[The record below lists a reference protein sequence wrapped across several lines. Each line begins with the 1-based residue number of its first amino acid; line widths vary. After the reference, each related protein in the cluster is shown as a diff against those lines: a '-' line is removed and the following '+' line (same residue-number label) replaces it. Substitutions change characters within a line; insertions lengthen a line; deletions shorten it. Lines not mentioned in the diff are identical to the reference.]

1 MRCKKN
7 IYFPIETTVRELDGK
22 LLLSM
27 FLMEKFN
34 VYIGSRAK
42 LMALALSDCNGV
54 YCLKS
59 LSHKES
65 DFYKELND
73 RGFNIVLIHA
83 EGGVYT
89 KFVENSIKFAFP
101 SDLAKYVSA
110 VFVLGDKIRDY
121 ILEFCPSYSGKLVIS
136 GEMRFDLAKAFFR
149 PLYNQSNSVN
159 DSVLINTSF
168 GLSNHMISDSWV
180 ENLIVNNIDLS
191 STHKKNLLEKK
202 DLFKQ
207 HVQSYI
213 QLVQKLALRFPSIN
227 FILRPHPEENL
238 QNYRVA
244 LENYSNVV
252 VNNIDNV
259 NVALSRVNCVIHH
272 DCTTG
277 IEAYIANKL
286 VLSYST
292 FESSIHDAWLPKF
305 VSHRCSTFEQVEHFI
320 EGIEKGLLEVDVETG
335 NKSGVLKNFIFNSD
349 HSTSS
354 YNIISDYI
362 NKHYGSLK
370 KFKISNFIGNIKLYL
385 RFTLSDI
392 LRFDNKVPLDTK
404 TQLLN
409 IEEIKLK
416 FNKLN
421 SILKGKSFS
430 INPTVKFHSKNVVI
444 LKNKNL

>member
-1 MRCKKN
+1 MRCKRN
-7 IYFPIETTVRELDGK
+7 IYFPIETSVRELDGK

-27 FLMEKFN
+27 FLMENFN
-34 VYIGSRAK
+34 VYIGSRSR

-101 SDLAKYVSA
+101 SDLAKHVST
-110 VFVLGDKIRDY
+110 VFVLGEKIRDY
-121 ILEFCPSYSGKLVIS
+121 IVELCPSYSGKLVIS
-136 GEMRFDLAKAFFR
+136 GEMRFDLAKALFR
-149 PLYNQSNSVN
+149 PLYYQSNSIS

-168 GLSNHMISDSWV
+168 GLSNHMISDSWA
-180 ENLIVNNIDLS
+180 EKLIVNNIDLS
-191 STHKKNLLEKK
+191 ASHKKMLLEKK
-202 DLFKQ
+202 ELFKQ

-238 QNYRVA
+238 QTYREA
-244 LENYSNVV
+244 LENYNNVV

-259 NVALSRVNCVIHH
+259 NVAFSRVNCVIHH

-277 IEAYIANKL
+277 IEAYIANKV
-286 VLSYST
+286 VLSYSI

-305 VSHRCSTFEQVEHFI
+305 ISHRCSTFEQVEHFI
-320 EGIEKGLLEVDVETG
+320 ECIEKGLLEVRADTG
-335 NKSGVLKNFIFNSD
+335 NKTGVLKNFIFNSD
-349 HSTSS
+349 QNTSS
-354 YNIISDYI
+354 YNIISEYI
-362 NKHYGSLK
+362 NSHYGSYK
-370 KFKISNFIGNIKLYL
+370 KFKISNFIGNIVLYL
-385 RFTLSDI
+385 RFKLSDI
-392 LRFDNKVPLDTK
+392 LNVNYKVTHYTK

-416 FNKLN
+416 LNTLN

-430 INPTVKFHSKNVVI
+430 SNHTVKYHTKNVVM
-444 LKNKNL
+444 LKK